1 MLSIV
6 DLSTLHGQGLVGQGL
21 VGQGLVGQGL
31 VGQGLVG
38 QGLVGFS
45 CPLKVCHA
53 YGLLVGWWNVAVLS
67 RYILTPIVL
76 GGNLLSFTPGQVSG
90 MLRLPR
96 QTVLGWS

>member
-38 QGLVGFS
+38 FS
-45 CPLKVCHA
+45 CHLKVCRGQ
-53 YGLLVGWWNVAVLS
+53 GLGVC
-67 RYILTPIVL
+67 
-76 GGNLLSFTPGQVSG
+76 
-90 MLRLPR
+90 
-96 QTVLGWS
+96 